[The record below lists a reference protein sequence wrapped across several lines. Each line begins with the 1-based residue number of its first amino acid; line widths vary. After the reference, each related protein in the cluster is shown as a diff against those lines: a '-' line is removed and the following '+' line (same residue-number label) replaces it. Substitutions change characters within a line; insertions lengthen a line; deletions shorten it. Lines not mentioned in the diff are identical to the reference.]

1 MIVWNT
7 KWNLYPTDQNIS
19 VEEHRLSFLNMV
31 NHAHKMFENH
41 DNKRTYRSV
50 YGRPVSLQFVCG
62 HEVVSFL
69 KTLPQYTSQIPYWV
83 GFRNEHA
90 TRVGSLYSSPVFL
103 AERMH
108 PWKAHIESTVD
119 GCYTGDWALCEIVNN
134 NARDS
139 IGEVKNM
146 QEIKPETSLP
156 QVTFDPKEYPN
167 KCSVPGGCGSPAY
180 LGGFNATKSY
190 CTNPS
195 CKFRDPALYSE
206 ESEKKLSSSTT
217 NGENKSSMAFLEEW
231 KKYFPKKET
240 PSWMAQKNV
249 SEEVQDEIDRS
260 PNPCAEIPEKGNPL
274 LEALERVA
282 QKNVSEEI
290 QDAINKRSSPSTL
303 HQLIPSY
310 ARPDHVHS
318 SSLFTNLINPWFPSR
333 DIQTIVTLIAAVNL
347 PRNKEVLKSHSD
359 KALEDL
365 FHLGDKALK
374 AFNSVYPN
382 NRILFEKE
390 SK

>member
-217 NGENKSSMAFLEEW
+217 N
-231 KKYFPKKET
+231 
-240 PSWMAQKNV
+240 
-249 SEEVQDEIDRS
+249 
-260 PNPCAEIPEKGNPL
+260 
-274 LEALERVA
+274 
-282 QKNVSEEI
+282 
-290 QDAINKRSSPSTL
+290 
-303 HQLIPSY
+303 
-310 ARPDHVHS
+310 
-318 SSLFTNLINPWFPSR
+318 PWFPSR